1 MILLEEEEEE
11 KKKRREKRREKKPK
25 REREDRRKGDGA
37 VRSRALNSERRG
49 LRGSGRGGTVSGSV
63 EKLRLSFFPS
73 FLFLVVVGA
82 FVVFRSLI
90 KFSFGPFP
98 TSPGGTS
105 EVMSCYNYVVTAH
118 KPTNVTHSVVGNFTG
133 VNDINLIVVK
143 CTRIEIYLLT
153 ADGLQP
159 VSDVPIYGRIATLE
173 LFRPPGEEQDLIF
186 LSTERYR
193 FCVLAYDPESE
204 ELVTKAGGDLQDRIG
219 RPTDNGQVGIIDPD
233 CRLIGLHLYD
243 GLFKIVPID
252 SSGKLHDGFNIRLEE
267 LNVISIKFLYGCA
280 KPTIAI
286 LYQDTKS
293 AKHIR
298 TYSINLRDKEFESG
312 PWDHSNL
319 DMGANVIIPVP
330 MPLGGAI
337 VIGEQTIMY
346 FDGATTSVIPIKQ
359 TITKAYGIVDPDGS
373 RYLLSDI
380 TGTLHLLV
388 LVHAD
393 QKVVNLKLERLGKT
407 SVASTLSYLDN
418 GVVYVGSSYGD
429 SQLIRLS
436 PTSIGNDQN
445 NYVEVLETFVNLGP
459 IVDFSV
465 AELEHQGQGQVV
477 TCSGVYADGSLRVIR
492 NGIGI
497 NEQASVDLPG
507 VKGMWSLRSSNDNGQ
522 QSPYDKYL
530 LVTFVGE
537 TRVLAINEEDELEET
552 EIAGL
557 ESEEQT
563 LLCANVAN
571 DQILQVTPKE
581 VRLIDA
587 SSHMLVE
594 SWQPE
599 ASSSAGGESVAINI
613 TAATCTE
620 GQLLVAISQGQLVYI
635 ELQTSKLVIK
645 SRATMQAEVSC
656 LDIGPRMQ
664 EGSQQVHEPKFACLG
679 SWDMNITV
687 CSLPDL
693 QIICSIPL
701 GVDVIPRS
709 SLICRLEGI
718 LYCMVA
724 LGDGHLFTFVV
735 DEQNGFQLTDRKK
748 VSLGTQPMTL
758 ELFTTNGSYHVFA
771 GSDRPTVIY
780 SSNKK
785 LLYSNVN
792 LREVS
797 HMSPFNSEAFPEC
810 LAFIQDET
818 MIIGTI
824 DQIQKLHIRTIPLGE
839 QPRRICH
846 QKSTHTFA
854 VCTVSTDFESTKD
867 ENEVNYVR
875 LIDDQMFETLAK
887 FQLDVYEHA
896 CSTLS
901 CTFEK
906 DEKHH
911 YYLVGT
917 AYAPPEEVEPTR
929 GRILVF
935 LVTNSNGATDL
946 ELISSKEVKGACYN
960 LNAFNG
966 KLLAGVNNKVQIY
979 RWQQREEGS
988 WELANECSHHNHILA
1003 LYVQSRG
1010 DFIVVGDLMKSIS
1023 LLVYK
1028 PEEGTI
1034 ELLACDFNTNW
1045 MSAVHIL
1052 DDDTYLG
1059 AENSFNLFTVRRNSD
1074 CPTEEYRQKLEVVG
1088 QFHLGEFVN
1097 RFRKGSLVMQL
1108 PESGSTSIETL
1119 IFCSVNGVIGI
1130 VASLPPE
1137 KYQMLHKLE
1146 QCLNQ
1151 VIKGVGGLS
1160 HQQWRSF
1167 YNERKVEEASG
1178 FIDGDLIESYLDLK
1192 KESMDQVAQLMNMDA
1207 EELSKQV
1214 EELARLH

>member
-1 MILLEEEEEE
+1 M
-11 KKKRREKRREKKPK
+11 
-25 REREDRRKGDGA
+25 
-37 VRSRALNSERRG
+37 
-49 LRGSGRGGTVSGSV
+49 
-63 EKLRLSFFPS
+63 
-73 FLFLVVVGA
+73 
-82 FVVFRSLI
+82 
-90 KFSFGPFP
+90 
-98 TSPGGTS
+98 
-105 EVMSCYNYVVTAH
+105 
-118 KPTNVTHSVVGNFTG
+118 
-133 VNDINLIVVK
+133 
-143 CTRIEIYLLT
+143 
-153 ADGLQP
+153 
-159 VSDVPIYGRIATLE
+159 
-173 LFRPPGEEQDLIF
+173 
-186 LSTERYR
+186 
-193 FCVLAYDPESE
+193 AYDSATG
-204 ELVTKAGGDLQDRIG
+204 ELVTRAGGDIQDRIG
-219 RPTDNGQVGIIDPD
+219 RPTDNGQVGIIDPG
-233 CRLIGLHLYD
+233 CRMIGLHLYD
-243 GLFKIVPID
+243 GLFKVIPID
-252 SSGKLHDGFNIRLEE
+252 SSGKLHDAFNIRLEE
-267 LNVISIKFLYGCA
+267 LNVHTIKFLYGCD

-286 LYQDTKS
+286 LYQDTKQ

-298 TYSINLRDKEFESG
+298 TYSINLRDKEFEPG

-330 MPLGGAI
+330 LPLGGAI

-346 FDGATTSVIPIKQ
+346 FDGNTTSVIPIKQ
-359 TITKAYGIVDPDGS
+359 TITKAYGIVDLDGS

-380 TGTLHLLV
+380 TGMLHLLV
-388 LVHAD
+388 MVHTD
-393 QKVVNLKLERLGKT
+393 QKVVGMKLEQLGKT
-407 SVASTLSYLDN
+407 SVATTLSYLDN
-418 GVVYVGSSYGD
+418 GVVFVGSSYGD

-436 PTSIGNDQN
+436 PTSVGDQN
-445 NYVEVLETFVNLGP
+445 NHVEVLETFVNLGP

-507 VKGMWSLRSSNDNGQ
+507 VKGMWSLRGSGGSVH
-522 QSPYDKYL
+522 DKHL
-530 LVTFVGE
+530 LVSFVGE

-563 LLCANVAN
+563 LLCANVTS

-587 SSHMLVE
+587 NSHMLVE
-594 SWQPE
+594 TWKPE
-599 ASSSAGGESVAINI
+599 VKAGEGAMDGGVKI
-613 TAATCTE
+613 TAATCTDTR
-620 GQLLVAISQGQLVYI
+620 LLVSISQGQLVYI
-635 ELQTSKLVIK
+635 ELQTSKLVAK
-645 SRATMQAEVSC
+645 TTAVMPAEVSC
-656 LDIGPRMQ
+656 IDIGPRSQ
-664 EGSQQVHEPKFACLG
+664 DPAAPAGPGSEPKFAFLG
-679 SWDMNITV
+679 SWDMQVSV

-693 QIICSIPL
+693 RIICSIPL

-709 SLICRLEGI
+709 SLICRLEGV

-735 DEQNGFQLTDRKK
+735 DESNGFGLTDRKK

-758 ELFTTNGSYHVFA
+758 KLFTTNGAQHVFA
-771 GSDRPTVIY
+771 ASDRPTVIY

-797 HMSPFNSEAFPEC
+797 HMSSFNSEAFPEC

-818 MIIGTI
+818 MLIGTI

-846 QKSTHTFA
+846 QKQTRTFA
-854 VCTVSTDFESTKD
+854 VCTVSSDFESAKD
-867 ENEVNYVR
+867 DNEVNYVR
-875 LIDDQMFETLAK
+875 LIDDQTFETLHK
-887 FQLDVYEHA
+887 FQLDAYEHA
-896 CSTLS
+896 CTIVSTS
-901 CTFEK
+901 FEK
-906 DEKHH
+906 DEKHW

-917 AYAPPEEVEPTR
+917 AYAPPDEVEPTR

-935 LVTNSNGATDL
+935 KVAASNSGAALDVVHA
-946 ELISSKEVKGACYN
+946 KEVKGAVYN
-960 LNAFNG
+960 LNSFNG
-966 KLLAGVNNKVQIY
+966 KLLAGVNSKVQVY

-1028 PEEGTI
+1028 PEEGAI

-1045 MSAVHIL
+1045 MTAVNIL

-1074 CPTEEYRQKLEVVG
+1074 CATEEYRQKLEVVG

-1108 PESGSTSIETL
+1108 PESGSTEMETL
-1119 IFCSVNGVIGI
+1119 IFGTVNGVIGI

-1137 KYQMLHKLE
+1137 KYQMLQKME

-1151 VIKGVGGLS
+1151 VIQGVGGLS
-1160 HQQWRSF
+1160 HQKWRSF
-1167 YNERKVEEASG
+1167 YNERKTEEASG
-1178 FIDGDLIESYLDLK
+1178 FIDGDLIESFLDLK
-1192 KESMDQVAQLMNMDA
+1192 EEKRDQVAALMGIGA
-1207 EELSKQV
+1207 EDLGKQV

>member
-1 MILLEEEEEE
+1 M
-11 KKKRREKRREKKPK
+11 
-25 REREDRRKGDGA
+25 
-37 VRSRALNSERRG
+37 
-49 LRGSGRGGTVSGSV
+49 
-63 EKLRLSFFPS
+63 
-73 FLFLVVVGA
+73 
-82 FVVFRSLI
+82 
-90 KFSFGPFP
+90 
-98 TSPGGTS
+98 
-105 EVMSCYNYVVTAH
+105 
-118 KPTNVTHSVVGNFTG
+118 
-133 VNDINLIVVK
+133 NLIVVK

-159 VSDVPIYGRIATLE
+159 VADVPIYGRIATLE
-173 LFRPPGEEQDLIF
+173 LFRPPGESQDLIF
-186 LSTERYR
+186 LSTERYH
-193 FCVLAYDPESE
+193 FCVLAYDTATR
-204 ELVTKAGGDLQDRIG
+204 ELVTRAGGDIQDRIG

-233 CRLIGLHLYD
+233 CRMIGLHLYD
-243 GLFKIVPID
+243 GLFKIIPID
-252 SSGKLHDGFNIRLEE
+252 AQGKLHDAFNIRLEE
-267 LNVISIKFLYGCA
+267 LNVITIKFLYGCE

-298 TYSINLRDKEFESG
+298 TYSINLRDKEFEVG
-312 PWDHSNL
+312 PWDHNNL

-359 TITKAYGIVDPDGS
+359 TITKAYGIVDLDGS

-388 LVHAD
+388 LVHSE
-393 QKVVNLKLERLGKT
+393 QKVVNLKLEQLGKT

-418 GVVYVGSSYGD
+418 GVVFVGSSYGD

-436 PTSIGNDQN
+436 QSSVNDEPN
-445 NYVEVLETFVNLGP
+445 NYVEVLDTFVNLGP

-497 NEQASVDLPG
+497 NEQASVELPG
-507 VKGMWSLRSSNDNGQ
+507 VKGMWSLCGSASSNDDGDAA
-522 QSPYDKYL
+522 YDKYL

-537 TRVLAINEEDELEET
+537 TRVLAINEEEELEET

-557 ESEEQT
+557 DSEEQT

-571 DQILQVTPKE
+571 DQIVQVTPKE

-587 SSHMLVE
+587 NSHMLVE

-599 ASSSAGGESVAINI
+599 SGNNEDSLKAKI
-613 TAATCTE
+613 TAATCTS
-620 GQLLVAISQGQLVYI
+620 GRLLVALSQGHLVYI
-635 ELQTSKLVIK
+635 ELQASKLVLK
-645 SRATMQAEVSC
+645 SKASMPAEVSC
-656 LDIGPRMQ
+656 IDIGPREQ
-664 EGSQQVHEPKFACLG
+664 EGLQQSEPKFACMG

-687 CSLPDL
+687 CRLPDL
-693 QIICSIPL
+693 QVVCTVPL

-709 SLICRLEGI
+709 SLICRLEGV

-735 DEQNGFQLTDRKK
+735 EEKNDYRLTDRKK

-758 ELFTTNGSYHVFA
+758 KLFTTNGSDHVFA
-771 GSDRPTVIY
+771 ASDRPTVIY

-797 HMSPFNSEAFPEC
+797 HMSSFNSEQFPEC

-818 MIIGTI
+818 MVIGTI
-824 DQIQKLHIRTIPLGE
+824 DQIQKLHIRTVPLGE

-846 QKSTHTFA
+846 QKSSNTFA
-854 VCTVSTDFESTKD
+854 VCTVSSDFESTKD
-867 ENEVNYVR
+867 DNEVNYVR
-875 LIDDQMFETLAK
+875 LIDDQTFETLAK
-887 FQLDVYEHA
+887 FQLDVYEQN
-896 CSTLS
+896 CSIVS

-906 DEKHH
+906 DEKHC

-917 AYAPPEEVEPTR
+917 AYAPPDEVEPNK

-935 LVTNSNGATDL
+935 LVKNNNGNTTLDL
-946 ELISSKEVKGACYN
+946 VSSKEVRGAVYN
-960 LNAFNG
+960 LNSFNG
-966 KLLAGVNNKVQIY
+966 KLLAGVNSKVQVY

-1045 MSAVHIL
+1045 MTAIQIL
-1052 DDDTYLG
+1052 DDETYLG
-1059 AENSFNLFTVRRNSD
+1059 AENSCNLFTVKRNSE
-1074 CPTEEYRQKLEVVG
+1074 CATEEYRQKLEVVG

-1108 PESGSTSIETL
+1108 PESGSTSYETL
-1119 IFCSVNGVIGI
+1119 IFGTVNGCIGI
-1130 VASLPPE
+1130 VASLPAD

-1146 QCLNQ
+1146 QCLNKI
-1151 VIKGVGGLS
+1151 IKGVGGLS
-1160 HQQWRSF
+1160 HQHWRSF

-1192 KESMDQVAQLMNMDA
+1192 KEKMDQVAQLMGMDP
-1207 EELSKQV
+1207 EDLSKQV